1 MNKDR
6 RNLVAATFGILAG
19 DRRNLVTTAFY
30 ILAVIFASV
39 FFPTFRNTILIVGIG
54 GILLLATAVFVLLY
68 AFIQAL
74 SGPKSLSGT
83 RCLKCGKWRAMQEV
97 SRQFLQGDV
106 KFSYDHYRVVYRCA
120 ECVHEQKQVEH
131 FARKR

>member
-6 RNLVAATFGILAG
+6 RNLVA
-19 DRRNLVTTAFY
+19 TAFG

-39 FFPTFRNTILIVGIG
+39 LFPTFRNTILIVGIG
-54 GILLLATAVFVLLY
+54 GILLLATVVLVLLY
-68 AFIQAL
+68 AFSRAL

-83 RCLKCGKWRAMQEV
+83 RCRKCDKRGAMQEV
-97 SRQFLQGDV
+97 SRQYLRYDV
-106 KFSYDHYRVVYRCA
+106 KFSYDHYRVVYRCT
-120 ECVHEQKQVEH
+120 ECVHEQEQVEH